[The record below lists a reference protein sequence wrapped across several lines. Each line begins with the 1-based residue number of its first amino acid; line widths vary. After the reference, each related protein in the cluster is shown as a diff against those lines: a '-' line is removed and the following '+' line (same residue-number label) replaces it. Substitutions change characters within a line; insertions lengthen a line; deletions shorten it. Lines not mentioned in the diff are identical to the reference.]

1 MEVRDKTKQI
11 QRQLNNSPAKPME
24 YLTRSLNQIGLA
36 FSFAKSEI
44 QGKNA
49 QTFLGY
55 SVNLIQILIS
65 TFLYWLIFGYILNID
80 TGNVPFPL
88 FVLTG
93 LIPWVYFSSIIREA
107 GNSLIDNK
115 HLLDKIYFPRVILP
129 ISKLIPGLVD
139 FAIAFAVAII
149 FVLLFG
155 MGIRWQMILIPAFL
169 CIIMLSGFAI
179 GLWIASISVRYR
191 DTSRLIPYLIN
202 FGFFMTP
209 VFYPSTIVPENIN
222 FILFINPAAFAIEG
236 FRWAMFGTDLPD
248 INYLFS
254 LIPVVILGFWGW
266 RNFRRK
272 EKYYA
277 DLI

>member
-1 MEVRDKTKQI
+1 MKTKNHSIPNKTLSNQA
-11 QRQLNNSPAKPME
+11 SSPME
-24 YLTRSLNQIGLA
+24 YLRRSLNNTGLA

-44 QGKNA
+44 HGRNA

-65 TFLYWLIFGYILNID
+65 TFLYWLIFGYILKID
-80 TGNVPFPL
+80 TGNIPFPL

-93 LIPWVYFSSIIREA
+93 LIPWVYFSSIIRDA

-129 ISKLIPGLVD
+129 MSKVIPGLID
-139 FAIAFAVAII
+139 FTIAFAVAII
-149 FVLLFG
+149 FVIVFG
-155 MGIRWQMILIPAFL
+155 LNMRWQIVLIPLFL
-169 CIIMLSGFAI
+169 SIIILSGFSI

-209 VFYPSTIVPENIN
+209 VFYPSTIVPDNIN

-236 FRWAMFGTDLPD
+236 FRWALFGTDFPD
-248 INYLFS
+248 IYYLFS
-254 LIPVVILGFWGW
+254 LIPVAILGFWGW

>member
-1 MEVRDKTKQI
+1 MQYRDFNKQKVRHINNEPTKP
-11 QRQLNNSPAKPME
+11 LE
-24 YLTRSLNQIGLA
+24 YVTRSLNQFGLA
-36 FSFAKSEI
+36 LSFAKSEI

-55 SVNLIQILIS
+55 FINLFQILIAS
-65 TFLYWLIFGYILNID
+65 MLYWLIFGYILKID

-93 LIPWVYFSSIIREA
+93 LIPWVYFSSIIRDA

-129 ISKLIPGLVD
+129 MSKVIPGLVD
-139 FAIAFAVAII
+139 FTIAMAVAII

-155 MGIRWQMILIPAFL
+155 MSIRWQMILIPVFL
-169 CIIMLSGFAI
+169 CIIIFSGFAI

-209 VFYPSTIVPENIN
+209 VFYPSTIVPDNIS
-222 FILFINPAAFAIEG
+222 FILYINPAAFAIEG
-236 FRWAMFGTDLPD
+236 LRWAMFDTPFPD
-248 INYLFS
+248 IHYLFS
-254 LIPVVILGFWGW
+254 LIPVAILGFWGW

>member
-1 MEVRDKTKQI
+1 MQFRESEKQKS
-11 QRQLNNSPAKPME
+11 RQISNEPSKPVE
-24 YLTRSLNQIGLA
+24 YLLRSFSQFGLA
-36 FSFAKSEI
+36 FSFAKSELH
-44 QGKNA
+44 GRNA
-49 QTFLGY
+49 QTFFGY
-55 SVNLIQILIS
+55 FINGFQILFAS
-65 TFLYWLIFGYILNID
+65 GLYWLIFGYILNID
-80 TGNVPFPL
+80 TGNIPFPL

-93 LIPWVYFSSIIREA
+93 LIPWVYFSSIIRDA

-129 ISKLIPGLVD
+129 LSKLIPGLVD
-139 FAIAFAVAII
+139 FIIAFVVAVILM
-149 FVLLFG
+149 LLFG
-155 MGIRWQMILIPAFL
+155 MGIRWQMILIPVFL

-222 FILFINPAAFAIEG
+222 FILYINPAAFAIEG